1 MVKSLVNIALLV
13 AKTTLASPPGL
24 YRKFVFLGQSTEPI
38 FTEGVL
44 CTLRRVLM
52 QSHLIFI

>member
-1 MVKSLVNIALLV
+1 MVKRLVNFVLLV
-13 AKTTLASPPGL
+13 AKTTLASLPDL
-24 YRKFVFLGQSTEPI
+24 YHKFVFLGQSPELI

-44 CTLRRVLM
+44 CTLQRALM